1 MENASKALLMSA
13 GVLVGILIL
22 SLAAYLFI
30 TFGST
35 SAEMHKENEE
45 KQINEFNTKFT
56 SYVGKE
62 NVTIYDVVT
71 VANLATENNI
81 NYEYNKRNTSGD
93 GKDSYISVQF
103 INSDI
108 SDYNGRFIE
117 RGFDSNSKDIAD
129 YYNKLIARDLANM
142 SNNPD
147 PETSELTQYNCKTF
161 ISNYTKRVYKIVFEK
176 K

>member
-147 PETSELTQYNCKTF
+147 PETSELTQYKCKTF